1 MPCHLPQA
9 SGIVRSVDISLILPA
24 FNEASRIAG
33 TIGDAVSYF
42 NAQNYKYELIVAAD
56 GDDGTREKARELA
69 LTNRS
74 IKVIG
79 EPARRGKGRGIRE
92 AVAIA
97 SGKIIGF
104 ADADN
109 KVPIEEYDKLKLW
122 LSDGYEIVIGSRAL
136 RDSKIERPQPLYR
149 RIGSKGFG
157 IFMHLV
163 VGLPNVPDTQCGFKF
178 FQGDVARDLFR
189 RQRVDGYMFDVEILA
204 IAQRLGY
211 RIKQVPVR
219 WHDDADSRLQL
230 VSGNLRN
237 VADIFRI
244 RFSLRQLASPHFE
257 DVKKPEPVGTETGE
271 FSPAELSLE
280 PRTER

>member
-9 SGIVRSVDISLILPA
+9 FGIVRSVDISLILPA
-24 FNEASRIAG
+24 FNEASRIAA

-109 KVPIEEYDKLKLW
+109 KVPIEDYSKLEPW
-122 LSDGYEIVIGSRAL
+122 LADGYFA
-136 RDSKIERPQPLYR
+136 
-149 RIGSKGFG
+149 
-157 IFMHLV
+157 
-163 VGLPNVPDTQCGFKF
+163 
-178 FQGDVARDLFR
+178 
-189 RQRVDGYMFDVEILA
+189 
-204 IAQRLGY
+204 
-211 RIKQVPVR
+211 
-219 WHDDADSRLQL
+219 
-230 VSGNLRN
+230 
-237 VADIFRI
+237 
-244 RFSLRQLASPHFE
+244 
-257 DVKKPEPVGTETGE
+257 
-271 FSPAELSLE
+271 
-280 PRTER
+280 

>member
-1 MPCHLPQA
+1 MPCYVPQA

-24 FNEASRIAG
+24 FNEATTIAG
-33 TIGDAVSYF
+33 TIGDVVSYF

-56 GDDGTREKARELA
+56 GYDGTRERAGELA
-69 LTNRS
+69 QTNSS

-79 EPARRGKGRGIRE
+79 KPARRGKGRGIRE

-109 KVPIEEYDKLKLW
+109 KVPIEEYGKLGPW
-122 LSDGYEIVIGSRAL
+122 LAEGYDVVIGSRGL
-136 RDSKIERPQPLYR
+136 RGSNIERPQPLYR
-149 RIGSKGFG
+149 RIGSRGFG
-157 IFMHLV
+157 IFMHVV
-163 VGLPNVPDTQCGFKF
+163 VGLPDIPDTQCGFKF
-178 FQGDVARDLFR
+178 FRGDIARDLFR
-189 RQRVDGYMFDVEILA
+189 RQHVDGYMFDVEILA

-230 VSGNLRN
+230 VRGNLRN
-237 VADIFRI
+237 VADIFKI
-244 RFSLRQLASPHFE
+244 RFSLRHLASPYFE
-257 DVKKPEPVGTETGE
+257 DVVKPEPAGTENGK
-271 FSPAELSLE
+271 FSPAKLGLE
-280 PRTER
+280 PGTER

>member
-1 MPCHLPQA
+1 MPCYLPQA
-9 SGIVRSVDISLILPA
+9 FGIVRSVDISLVLPA
-24 FNEASRIAG
+24 FNEST
-33 TIGDAVSYF
+33 TIVATIEDVVSYF

-56 GDDGTREKARELA
+56 GDDGTREKVRELA
-69 LTNRS
+69 VTNSS
-74 IKVIG
+74 IRVIG
-79 EPARRGKGRGIRE
+79 EKARRGKGRGIRE
-92 AVAIA
+92 AVGIA
-97 SGKIIGF
+97 SGKVIGF

-109 KVPIEEYDKLKLW
+109 KVPIEEYDKLGPW
-122 LSDGYEIVIGSRAL
+122 LAEGYEVVIGSRAL

-149 RIGSKGFG
+149 RIGSRGFG

-163 VGLPNVPDTQCGFKF
+163 VGLPGVPDTQCGFKF
-178 FQGDVARDLFR
+178 FRGDVARDLFR

-230 VSGNLRN
+230 VRGNLRN
-237 VADIFRI
+237 VSDIFRI
-244 RFSLRQLASPHFE
+244 RFSLRHLAGSQFE
-257 DVKKPEPVGTETGE
+257 DVKKPQPLVAQTEQ
-271 FSPAELSLE
+271 FSPAELGLE

>member
-9 SGIVRSVDISLILPA
+9 FGIVRSVDISLILPA
-24 FNEASRIAG
+24 FNEASRIAA
-33 TIGDAVSYF
+33 TIGDVVSYF

-69 LTNRS
+69 LTNPS

-109 KVPIEEYDKLKLW
+109 KVPIEDYSTLQPW
-122 LSDGYEIVIGSRAL
+122 LAGGYEIVIGSRAL

-149 RIGSKGFG
+149 RIGSRGFG

-163 VGLPNVPDTQCGFKF
+163 VGLADLPDTQCGFKF
-178 FQGDVARDLFR
+178 FRGDVARDLFR
-189 RQRVDGYMFDVEILA
+189 RQRVDGYMFDVEILRL
-204 IAQRLGY
+204 AQILNY
-211 RIKQVPVR
+211 RIKEVGIR
-219 WHDDADSRLQL
+219 WRDDGDSRLDL
-230 VSGNLRN
+230 VAGNWRN
-237 VADIFRI
+237 AKDIMKIGLSRFRVPP
-244 RFSLRQLASPHFE
+244 A
-257 DVKKPEPVGTETGE
+257 GTLDAIQPDRAKHTT
-271 FSPAELSLE
+271 AA
-280 PRTER
+280 